1 MTALPTVRIDFVSDI
16 ACPWC
21 AVGLNALEQA
31 IERVRGEVDVEL
43 HFQPFELNP
52 QMGPEGQDVDE
63 HLTQKYGS
71 TPAQLAQN
79 REVLRQRGADVGF
92 EFNTRTRVYNTFDC
106 HRLLHWAGT
115 IGPARERAL
124 KHALLKAY
132 FTDGRDVAS
141 HEALVDVAAGT
152 GLDPAAA
159 REVLASGAYGDEV
172 RAREQHYQSRGI
184 RAVPSVVFN
193 DAQLIQGGQPVELF
207 EQALRQLAGP
217 RVGD

>member
-31 IERVRGEVDVEL
+31 IERVRGEVGVEL

-115 IGPARERAL
+115 IGPERERAL